1 MTLIQDNCERI
12 PNSGQEDIDFDGI
25 GDSCD
30 IDDDGDGIEDIKV
43 SFQDTECNKKLGETE
58 TIIFLFS
65 WILLLKDC
73 ICLLQFCMTFSF
85 VFDGIWLDGSNE

>member
-1 MTLIQDNCERI
+1 MRKSPLALSDSFGKLYYSVDSHYQQINKTLTLIQDNCERI

-65 WILLLKDC
+65 
-73 ICLLQFCMTFSF
+73 
-85 VFDGIWLDGSNE
+85 

>member
-1 MTLIQDNCERI
+1 MRKSPLALCDSFGKLYYSVDSNYQQINKTLTLIQDNCERI

-65 WILLLKDC
+65 
-73 ICLLQFCMTFSF
+73 
-85 VFDGIWLDGSNE
+85 